1 MLSNTMIALP
11 LRSHFFR
18 KLIVIALPIALQN
31 VLYSSR
37 GLIDVIMLGHL
48 GDMELAAIGVAARA
62 IFVTTIMI
70 VGTTTAGALITA
82 QYWGAKNDKGVKEN
96 TALTWIV
103 SSALALVCTSVFL
116 LFSTQIMSLATD
128 DNSVVALGRLYLSI
142 AAPSMLSVAFV
153 TTMLFGL
160 RAMHKPG
167 VSTFFSAV
175 GLVVYIFLNWALIFG
190 RLGFPE
196 LGFKGAA
203 IATLLSG
210 IAEFL
215 LLYMYVYSK
224 KYAVAFGGQD
234 VINCLTISRLS
245 HFLKISVP
253 TTLNFLVWAAGLFA
267 CHAIMGQTGVLGLV
281 ALSVV
286 APIESFAL
294 SVVIGLSS
302 AAGVLIGN
310 NLGARKY
317 KSSLIYAKSAMVFNI
332 SCAIVVAITVYLSQN
347 LLLSMFPALTE
358 ESFEL
363 SKNFILVLCLGVV
376 LRSIP
381 MMAIT
386 GILRAGGDVRFCL
399 YQDIVAQ
406 WLITIPISA
415 LSVVYLDIEPLWV
428 FLLFL
433 LGELIKCITS
443 LLRIR
448 SKKWVQGIT

>member
-1 MLSNTMIALP
+1 MNALP
-11 LRSHFFR
+11 LRSHFL
-18 KLIVIALPIALQN
+18 KKMILIALPIALQN

-48 GDMELAAIGVAARA
+48 GDIELAAIGVAARA

-82 QYWGAKNDKGVKEN
+82 QYWGAKNEKGVREN
-96 TALTWIV
+96 TALTWVI
-103 SSALALVCTSVFL
+103 SSILGLICASIFL
-116 LFSTQIMSLATD
+116 LFSTQIMSFVTE
-128 DNSVVALGRLYLSI
+128 DNSVVDLGKWYLSI
-142 AAPSMLSVAFV
+142 AAPSMLSVAFI
-153 TTMLFGL
+153 TTMLFSL

-175 GLVVYIFLNWALIFG
+175 GLGIYIFLNWVFIFG

-215 LLYMYVYSK
+215 LLYMFIYSK
-224 KYAVAFGGQD
+224 KYTVAFSYQD
-234 VINCLTISRLS
+234 IVNCFEVKKLANFI
-245 HFLKISVP
+245 KISAP

-310 NLGARKY
+310 NLGAKKY
-317 KSSLIYAKSAMVFNI
+317 KSSWIYAKSAMVLNI
-332 SCAIVVAITVYLSQN
+332 SCATIVALMVYLSQN
-347 LLLSMFPALTE
+347 MLLSMFPALTE

-363 SKNFILVLCLGVV
+363 SKNFIFVLCLGIV

-399 YQDIVAQ
+399 YQDIIAQ

-415 LSVVYLDIEPLWV
+415 LAVYYLNIGPLSV

-433 LGELIKCITS
+433 LGELIKCMSS

-448 SKKWVQGIT
+448 GKKWVRGITQS